1 MPTVYDKQRRGSQGA
16 YDRYLRGMDSSMRQ
30 KVALTAAHLLCEGK
44 VADMGMGSGSGS
56 FALAAL
62 YPELEVVGV
71 DVDPQMVERAQKRH
85 QLPNLRFVQG
95 DIAEPCFPTGSIEAI
110 IDSSVL
116 HHVSSFNSYDRQAVA
131 RCLAV
136 QVEQLCTGGVLIVRD
151 FIDPGAQTVWLD
163 VRSDDGHG
171 DGANDDPLSCS
182 TAELFERFA
191 REFRSLLEPKLRGVS
206 FRRVTAKSACLLP
219 EGFVRYE
226 LRHSHA
232 IEFVLRKDY
241 RESWSVEIQEEYTFG
256 TQAELEA
263 SFASLGLRVLAS
275 TPIHNPW
282 ILRNRLRDQIALWS
296 TAGEPIDLPAT
307 NYVIVGQKVGTS
319 EGVRL
324 TEVAD
329 ARVAGYLELSH
340 WSNIET
346 GRVYDL
352 ARRPGLTVDVVPW
365 FRKHGALHLLARR
378 SYPRPVLA
386 SRSTGSS
393 PIDGAGV
400 ATYVT
405 EPLIAVQQDKPLGQ
419 TAEELLCTFPDIGAD
434 AIIAFEPGTRY
445 YPSPGGIQ
453 EQVRSVFVQIA
464 PVNVQAPLAPSS
476 GFSTSGL
483 LRAIEA
489 RQLLRAA
496 QVGGLPDARLEL
508 NTYELCRRLGVDPG
522 EWIGEAISL
531 SEATPEPAPEVSSL
545 QQLARRPH
553 RRLFRRADRDDSAG
567 FLEHRCATF
576 VEHDA
581 NGREL
586 CRADRELV
594 QPAAH
599 SLNTVAVAVLC
610 RHAGQICLA
619 VQDRDLPASQCFDG
633 NSEILVAPAWRI
645 PQRTSGV
652 EATRAWVRERL
663 EQEYGL
669 TCRQMFEL
677 GGRYHP
683 SAGITPEV
691 VYPLA
696 VEVAGAGEGPK
707 SLCWLS
713 LPDTIA
719 ERAHLHDGHLR
730 IILWRA
736 AHALGLLRLDD
747 SNADCAERA
756 LSF

>member
-1 MPTVYDKQRRGSQGA
+1 MPTVYDKQRRGNQGA

-62 YPELEVVGV
+62 YPDLEVVGV
-71 DVDPQMVERAQKRH
+71 DVDPQMVERARQRH

-95 DIAEPCFPTGSIEAI
+95 DIAQPCFEAGSIEAI

-116 HHVSSFNSYDRQAVA
+116 HHVSSFNGYDRQAVA

-136 QVEQLCTGGVLIVRD
+136 QVEQLCEGGVLVVRD
-151 FIDPGAQTVWLD
+151 FVDPGPQTVWLD
-163 VRSDDGHG
+163 VRCDDGR
-171 DGANDDPLSCS
+171 DDDCDDPSSCS
-182 TAELFERFA
+182 TAELLERFA
-191 REFRSLLEPKLRGVS
+191 REFRSLLEPDKRGVA
-206 FRRVTAKSACLLP
+206 FRRVEAQPACPLP
-219 EGFVRYE
+219 EGFARYE

-232 IEFVLRKDY
+232 VEFVLRKDY

-263 SFASLGLRVLAS
+263 LFARLGLRVLAS
-275 TPIHNPW
+275 TPIRNPW
-282 ILRNRLRDQIALWS
+282 ILRNRLRDQIALWT
-296 TAGEPIDLPAT
+296 TAGAPIDLPAT
-307 NYVIVGQKVGTS
+307 NYVIVGQKVDAN

-329 ARVAGYLELSH
+329 AQVAGYLELSH
-340 WSNIET
+340 WRNIET

-365 FRKHGALHLLARR
+365 FRKHGAVHLLARR
-378 SYPRPVLA
+378 SYPRPVLV
-386 SRSTGSS
+386 SRSAGSRA
-393 PIDGAGV
+393 IDGAGV
-400 ATYVT
+400 ASYVT

-419 TAEELLCTFPDIGAD
+419 TAEELLSTFPDISAD

-453 EQVRSVFVQIA
+453 EQVRSVFVQIE
-464 PVNVQAPLAPSS
+464 PVNVQEQLAPAS

-508 NTYELCRRLGVDPG
+508 NTYELCQRLGVDPG
-522 EWIGEAISL
+522 EWIGETISL
-531 SEATPEPAPEVSSL
+531 SDAVPEPALEASSL
-545 QQLARRPH
+545 RQLAGRPH
-553 RRLFRRADRDDSAG
+553 RRLFRRAEPADASG
-567 FLEHRCATF
+567 FLELRCATF
-576 VEHDA
+576 AEHDA
-581 NGREL
+581 QGREL

-594 QPAAH
+594 QPATR
-599 SLNTVAVAVLC
+599 SLNTVAVAALC
-610 RHAGQICLA
+610 RIAGQLCIA
-619 VQDRDLPASQCFDG
+619 VQDHDLPASQCFDG

-645 PQRTSGV
+645 PREVSGID
-652 EATRAWVRERL
+652 ATRAWVRNRL
-663 EQEYGL
+663 EQEHGL
-669 TCRQMFEL
+669 SCRQSFEL
-677 GGRYHP
+677 GGRYFP
-683 SAGITPEV
+683 SAGLTPEV

-696 VEVAGAGEGPK
+696 VEVASMGRGAK
-707 SLCWLS
+707 ALTWISLA
-713 LPDTIA
+713 DAVA
-719 ERAHLHDGHLR
+719 ERERLLDGHLR
-730 IILWRA
+730 IVVWRA
-736 AHALGLLRLDD
+736 AHALGLLRQD
-747 SNADCAERA
+747 R
-756 LSF
+756 